1 MASLFPVLGTAV
13 AVAGADKLVG
23 NRGYAGMF
31 RHLGWSDEGVRAA
44 AIAETV
50 GGALMI
56 PRATRRIGG
65 AIVAAVSAA
74 VLLSELEEGDA
85 KLAGPRSLVLLSGL
99 AALIAPG
106 ATTH

>member
-31 RHLGWSDEGVRAA
+31 RHLGWSDEQMRAA

-50 GGALMI
+50 GGALMV
-56 PRATRRIGG
+56 PRSTRRLGG
-65 AIVAAVSAA
+65 ALVAAVSAI
-74 VLLSELEEGDA
+74 VLLSELERGDT
-85 KLAGPRSLVLLSGL
+85 KLAASRGLVLLSGL
-99 AALIAPG
+99 SAMIMPG
-106 ATTH
+106 HRR